1 MVLTRETCDEIK
13 SAVNIAVM
21 DSMQNTSFIKTIV
34 DKVASAIEKTL
45 GDKFQNLY
53 AWLAIFVLPI
63 NSALNPVL
71 YTLTTTIF
79 KKQMSKMIHSCWNKR
94 KRCDHQ
100 TASESALSLS
110 LGGGTQSSS
119 LLASKNSWKR
129 STAV

>member
-1 MVLTRETCDEIK
+1 MKRKYLDF
-13 SAVNIAVM
+13 SPNNIILPSTKLQLCA
-21 DSMQNTSFIKTIV
+21 SNTNKAYICTPIH
-34 DKVASAIEKTL
+34 
-45 GDKFQNLY
+45 QNLY

>member
-1 MVLTRETCDEIK
+1 MDTYIRDVDYIEINTEEIYGFKEHNRCWSEREGK
-13 SAVNIAVM
+13 
-21 DSMQNTSFIKTIV
+21 
-34 DKVASAIEKTL
+34 
-45 GDKFQNLY
+45 NLY